1 MAGRR
6 LVDAARLF
14 SASKSV
20 AHKHIALRSS
30 QLDAFN
36 QTSSLA
42 KAVKNQTDR
51 ITVTAAA
58 AIALSKRFGEEAP
71 LYARAAAEQATGTR
85 RQHEDIPRRDTVK
98 EDAHVAVA
106 KEGLEQ
112 DHHYDRSEQSSA
124 VNPPP
129 EAELEVKQEQAQ
141 RRPLPDGTIPSNG
154 VTLEQEEKGR
164 DTFSERPVHE
174 APKEPLVEERGQ
186 TRQEDDGIKPM
197 TSEESTIPLP
207 GRPKGDTPVRPET
220 IPAHANE
227 LQQLSK
233 SSRLEDLQ
241 KGHDRDVFYS
251 RSVESTPAPSSQPQS
266 QIPSHTGTKQAS
278 DEHVDDKQLNQD
290 VFYTQQQT
298 TSQQN
303 TAPAQEDLPD
313 GINTDIFHSK
323 RVADMLKNDSPAR
336 KVRMRSRGP
345 SINPFIPAQ
354 YQAGHGH
361 GTTSTEK
368 KQPSTPEQP
377 VQATQTQTT
386 EREMRDLASQLAQ
399 DTQSSATAAP
409 EVRPSLSHT

>member
-30 QLDAFN
+30 QLDTFN

-58 AIALSKRFGEEAP
+58 AIALSKRFSEEAP
-71 LYARAAAEQATGTR
+71 SYARAAAEQATGTR

-98 EDAHVAVA
+98 EDAHVEAP

-112 DHHYDRSEQSSA
+112 DHHYDRSEQNST
-124 VNPPP
+124 VRPPP
-129 EAELEVKQEQAQ
+129 EAELEIAQEQAQ

-174 APKEPLVEERGQ
+174 VPKEPLVGDQRDQ
-186 TRQEDDGIKPM
+186 THPGDEGIKPV

-207 GRPKGDTPVRPET
+207 GKPKGNSSAAPET
-220 IPAHANE
+220 IPAHAND
-227 LQQLSK
+227 LQQPQK
-233 SSRLEDLQ
+233 SSQLEDLQ
-241 KGHDRDVFYS
+241 KGHDRDVFYM
-251 RSVESTPAPSSQPQS
+251 RSVEPKPTPSSQPQS
-266 QIPSHTGTKQAS
+266 NIPSHTETKQAS

-290 VFYTQQQT
+290 VFYSQQT
-298 TSQQN
+298 AAPQN
-303 TAPAQEDLPD
+303 SKPRQEDLPD
-313 GINTDIFHSK
+313 GVNTDIFHSK
-323 RVADMLKNDSPAR
+323 RVADMLKNDSPTR
-336 KVRMRSRGP
+336 KERMRSRGP
-345 SINPFIPAQ
+345 SVNPFIPAQ

-361 GTTSTEK
+361 GTTSSQK
-368 KQPSTPEQP
+368 PQPSITEQLVTP
-377 VQATQTQTT
+377 TQTQTT
-386 EREMRDLASQLAQ
+386 EQEMRDLASQLAQ
-399 DTQSSATAAP
+399 DTQNSASAAP
-409 EVRPSLSHT
+409 EVRLSVPYT